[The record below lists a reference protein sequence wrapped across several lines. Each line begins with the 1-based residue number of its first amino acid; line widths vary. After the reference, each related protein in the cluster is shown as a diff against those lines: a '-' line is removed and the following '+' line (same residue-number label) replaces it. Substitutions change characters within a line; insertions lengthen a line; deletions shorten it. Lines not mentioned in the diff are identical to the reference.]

1 MCMDLLTLESGPEKI
16 PAEDLVKLVQI
27 ISRWELTSIIDIDS
41 GTIRDDFP
49 RFMQ

>member
-1 MCMDLLTLESGPEKI
+1 MDLLTINSGPEKI
-16 PAEDLVKLVQI
+16 PAEDLIRLVRI

-49 RFMQ
+49 KFVD